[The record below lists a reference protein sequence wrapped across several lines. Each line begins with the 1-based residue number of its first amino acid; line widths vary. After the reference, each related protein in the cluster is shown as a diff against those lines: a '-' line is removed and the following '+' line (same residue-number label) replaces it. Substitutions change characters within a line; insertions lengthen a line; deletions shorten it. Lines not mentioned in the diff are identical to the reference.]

1 MDINYIWYFV
11 LLWLIVLMST
21 ESLNRTSHIG
31 ETPDKVVNV
40 DVLKQRLIQKKKK
53 ENFKRTIV
61 FSAIFIS
68 LGMLTLV
75 SY

>member
-1 MDINYIWYFV
+1 
-11 LLWLIVLMST
+11 MST